1 MKFRFALRIAAA
13 LVLALA
19 ASCAGLRREAAAP
32 GAPRI
37 VQTAHPLA
45 TRAALEMLDR
55 GGNAIDA
62 AVAAQMVLGL
72 VEPQFSGIG
81 GGSLVLYWDSAKRRL
96 VSLDGLA
103 AAPSRTTTS
112 LRTDVSGHLLT
123 QEEVTAG
130 GRPFGIPGTLPV
142 L

>member
-1 MKFRFALRIAAA
+1 MKFRVAAT

-19 ASCAGLRREAAAP
+19 VSCAQPPREAAGR

-37 VQTAHPLA
+37 AQTAHPLA

-55 GGNAIDA
+55 GGNEIDA
-62 AVAAQMVLGL
+62 IVAAQMVLGL

-81 GGSLVLYWDSAKRRL
+81 GGSLVLYWDAARRRL

-103 AAPSRTTTS
+103 AAPSR
-112 LRTDVSGHLLT
+112 
-123 QEEVTAG
+123 
-130 GRPFGIPGTLPV
+130 
-142 L
+142 